1 MTEESILTLFKL
13 LSFIIYLLFI
23 YAHITLLHNLSM
35 SKKVFNRYNQDNYCK
50 NDVVGCPVNI
60 PKYTILRA
68 TFDNK
73 AFMLYQGFQN
83 KYMS

>member
-1 MTEESILTLFKL
+1 
-13 LSFIIYLLFI
+13 
-23 YAHITLLHNLSM
+23 M
-35 SKKVFNRYNQDNYCK
+35 SKKVFNWYNQDNYCK